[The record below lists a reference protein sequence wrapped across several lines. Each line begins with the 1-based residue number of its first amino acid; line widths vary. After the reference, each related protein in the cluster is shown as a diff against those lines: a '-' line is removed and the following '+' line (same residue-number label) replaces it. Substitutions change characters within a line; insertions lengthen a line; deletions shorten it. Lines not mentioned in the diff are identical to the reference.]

1 MRPALVAG
9 SASATGLVRSQLQPA
24 GTADTEPC
32 MRRGKRDAMMRGHV
46 GYEMY
51 HFLLD
56 ENIPDSEKY
65 QAFRVVKGRHT
76 TRSEKFKTLAEANA
90 WVEARR
96 KEDE

>member
-1 MRPALVAG
+1 
-9 SASATGLVRSQLQPA
+9 
-24 GTADTEPC
+24 
-32 MRRGKRDAMMRGHV
+32 MMHGHI

-56 ENIPDSEKY
+56 ESIPDSEKY

-76 TRSEKFKTLAEANA
+76 TASAKFKTLAEANA
-90 WVEARR
+90 WIEDRR